1 MTDLDSEEKMMKRFR
16 WTVVPD
22 KLLRS
27 MLCAY
32 WPDHAADIGSLSTQD
47 LQDWAED
54 AFGGDPRRHD
64 EPLDGDVIEVLRQE
78 WFPLATAS
86 VVEDA
91 VTLLELHLGPA
102 PTQKKARVAWVASK
116 NKTLNLRWILTR
128 EFCKAHRTDL
138 PVKSAVAHKE
148 AAARMRDL
156 VGEGKP
162 PDPLFPH
169 QQKAHDALDKAF
181 AAGRRDALVVMP
193 TGSGK
198 THTIV
203 SWLLDRM
210 AADPELRVLWL
221 AHRRELIDQAAEAF
235 EIVARSQD
243 HEFRRVLRAV
253 HGGAAELVALAD
265 QKQPVD
271 VAVATVQSFIA
282 GGKSAAIVAS
292 FFKRP
297 VIVVMD
303 EAHHVGAEQTDKFV
317 GKLEKQKKFRILIGL
332 TATPY
337 PTSIVSQQRFAVH
350 FPRKLFQVD
359 APPLIKQKI
368 LARPITVVVDTA
380 RRYALSEGAVKK
392 LGQGLEPGD
401 AFDVLDEPSRNRLIA
416 DLCLKHR
423 PTHGPT
429 LLFAVNIDHAETLVE
444 VLNEVGVPASAVH
457 SRSELS
463 MSDARKWFNST
474 TDPVLVSV
482 GMLNEG
488 VDLPMARTAFLAR
501 PTISRVLMKQM
512 IGRVLRGP
520 LAGGETDAY
529 VVYLQDQFTNF
540 SDLLDPAEVLD
551 EYEPRRRHGLTDEPD
566 EDLPVVVDDLG
577 AKVPFRVVGHLG
589 RMMTQPIFQSSLDD
603 GEASNDRPFDVMLY
617 PRSLVGYY
625 ELPTAAVPVL
635 DHQKECWDKLVN
647 AVLARET
654 RIWQGFFDGEPP
666 PAPPARSVADMV
678 EYVRM
683 NGRAPRFVE
692 LEASLGPSRCAD
704 RILAAGS
711 IAEEERTKLIMD
723 EWRGTVNVEAYP
735 TADHFHEAVERELRD
750 RRRAGRLRHSPPAP
764 TGHKPTK
771 RPKFLDIR
779 PLKPLVDQV
788 IVMGRELL
796 PAELSVLLDNKPAS
810 VDWSP
815 RKLWH
820 LYGYWTI
827 STHGKNRGRRRIIV
841 SSLYRTEPKV
851 VSDEMLRYLLWH
863 ELLHDLLPGQ
873 QHDAQFREMEYRW
886 PGALELDAEWA
897 GLHDQYLFPR
907 DPQVHKSSAHAHAK

>member
-1 MTDLDSEEKMMKRFR
+1 M
-16 WTVVPD
+16 
-22 KLLRS
+22 LRGH
-27 MLCAY
+27 
-32 WPDHAADIGSLSTQD
+32 WPANATEISSLSSED
-47 LQDWAED
+47 LQDWAAE
-54 AFGGDPRRHD
+54 AFGGDPRRRN
-64 EPLDGDVIEVLRQE
+64 EPFESVVIDVLRQQ
-78 WFPLATAS
+78 WFRQADAS
-86 VVEDA
+86 VVEGA
-91 VTLLELHLGPA
+91 VTLLELQLGPA
-102 PTQKKARVAWVASK
+102 PRARSARVAWVADR
-116 NKTLNLRWILTR
+116 NKTRNLRWILTR

-138 PVKSAVAHKE
+138 PVKSTVAHKE
-148 AAARMRDL
+148 AAAHVRDL
-156 VGEGKP
+156 VGEAEP
-162 PDPLFPH
+162 PDQLFPH
-169 QQKAHDALDKAF
+169 QQQAHDALDAAF
-181 AAGRRDALVVMP
+181 SADRRDALVVMP

-210 AADPELRVLWL
+210 AEDPGLRVLWL
-221 AHRRELIDQAAEAF
+221 AHRRELIDQAAAAF
-235 EIVARSQD
+235 EIAARSQD
-243 HEFRRVLRAV
+243 REFRRMLRAV
-253 HGGAAELVALAD
+253 HGGAAELITLAD

-282 GGKSAAIVAS
+282 GGKSAPIVTS

-317 GKLEKQKKFRILIGL
+317 GKLEKQDRLRMLIGL

-337 PTSIVSQQRFAVH
+337 PTSIISQQRFAVH
-350 FPRKLFQVD
+350 FPKTLFQVD
-359 APPLIKQKI
+359 APPLIKERI

-380 RRYALSEGAVKK
+380 RRYALSESAVKK
-392 LGQGLEPGD
+392 LEQGLEPGD

-444 VLNEVGVPASAVH
+444 VLSEGGVLASAVH
-457 SRSELS
+457 SQSQFS

-551 EYEPRRRHGLTDEPD
+551 EYAPRRRHGLTDEPG

-577 AKVPFRVVGHLG
+577 TKVPYRVVGHLG
-589 RMMTQPIFQSSLDD
+589 RMMTQPVFQSSVDD

-635 DHQKECWDKLVN
+635 DHQKECWDKLVT
-647 AVLARET
+647 AVLADES

-666 PAPPARSVADMV
+666 PAPPARSVAEMV

-683 NGRAPRFVE
+683 NGQAPVFVE

-711 IAEEERTKLIMD
+711 IAEDQRTKLIMD

-750 RRRAGRLRHSPPAP
+750 RRRAGRLHHSPPAP

-779 PLKPLVDQV
+779 PLKPLFEQV

-796 PAELSVLLDNKPAS
+796 PAELSVLLDNKSAS

-827 STHGKNRGRRRIIV
+827 ATHGRNRGRRRIIV

-897 GLHDQYLFPR
+897 GLHDRYLFPR
-907 DPQVHKSSAHAHAK
+907 DPQVHKSSAHAHVM